1 MNATAQV
8 PATLTLPSILTANTY
23 FWSPSGSADA
33 RRRSEE
39 NKQSTVASF
48 FQAAGFTVTR
58 SGDNVNATGHGL
70 SVAFHYS
77 ESCKIV
83 YKSLEVYHD
92 NGKKSNITAI
102 RKALGI
108 A

>member
-1 MNATAQV
+1 MNNAQNSTA
-8 PATLTLPSILTANTY
+8 LTLPSILTANTY
-23 FWSPSGSADA
+23 FWSPSGSADG

-39 NKQSTVASF
+39 KRQSEVASF
-48 FQAAGFTVTR
+48 FQSAGFTVTR
-58 SGDNVNATGHGL
+58 SGDNVNAVGHNL
-70 SVAFHYS
+70 DVDFHYS

-83 YKSLEVYHD
+83 YKSLSVYR

-102 RKALGI
+102 RKALNI

>member
-1 MNATAQV
+1 MNNAQV
-8 PATLTLPSILTANTY
+8 SSAISIPSILTANTY
-23 FWSPSGSADA
+23 FWSPSGSADG

-39 NKQSTVASF
+39 RKQSDVAAF
-48 FQAAGFTVTR
+48 FAAAGFQVTR
-58 SGDNVNATGHGL
+58 EGDNVNATGHGL
-70 SVAFHYS
+70 QITFHYS

-83 YKSLEVYHD
+83 YKSLEVYRD

-108 A
+108 S

>member
-1 MNATAQV
+1 MNNAQNSTA
-8 PATLTLPSILTANTY
+8 LTLPSILTANTY
-23 FWSPSGSADA
+23 FWSPSGSADG

-39 NKQSTVASF
+39 SKQSTVASF
-48 FQAAGFTVTR
+48 FQAAGFTVAR
-58 SGDNVNATGHGL
+58 NGNSVNATGHGL
-70 SVAFHYS
+70 SVTFHYS

-83 YKSLEVYHD
+83 YKSLEVYRD